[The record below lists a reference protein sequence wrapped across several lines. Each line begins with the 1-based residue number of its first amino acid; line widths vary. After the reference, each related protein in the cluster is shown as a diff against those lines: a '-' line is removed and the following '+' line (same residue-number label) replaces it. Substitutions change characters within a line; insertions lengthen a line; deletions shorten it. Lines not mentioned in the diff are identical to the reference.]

1 METGTIIVL
10 VVIFAL
16 CIAFGG
22 GNVFKDKGGQSGGS
36 GNSSNSNSSNSNGS
50 GS

>member
-10 VVIFAL
+10 VVIFGL

-22 GNVFKDKGGQSGGS
+22 GNVFKDKGGGDNSGRSNS
-36 GNSSNSNSSNSNGS
+36 GNSNNNTPPGA
-50 GS
+50 